1 MPKKKKIYTNEDF
14 ENASRIDK
22 MQMSLTQPDDF
33 NLNNDDWDYMQIL
46 TQAYPIVCRNLSK
59 QTTLAL
65 ISELSGV
72 WPARAVKIFNDCQEL
87 YGRFEDVNSVVLRA
101 IMTEKYRFISEE
113 VEKIANKKDVD
124 ETAVAKLFEVSRRC
138 VDSIVKINRLDRDET
153 EAFDA
158 EIPNFT
164 IGIHEGYLK
173 GLSRLAEEGE
183 VVDE

>member
-14 ENASRIDK
+14 EAASRIDK

-33 NLNNDDWDYMQIL
+33 ELNNDDFNYLQIL
-46 TQAYPIVCRNLSK
+46 TVAYPIVCRGLTK
-59 QTTLAL
+59 KTTLAL
-65 ISELSGV
+65 IAELSGV
-72 WPARAVKIFNDCQEL
+72 WSNRAYKIYNDCQEL
-87 YGRFEDVNSVVLRA
+87 YAPFEEVNSTVLRA
-101 IMTEKYRFISEE
+101 IMTEKYKAYAEKLEEMAEITKDYSESARLIE
-113 VEKIANKKDVD
+113 VA
-124 ETAVAKLFEVSRRC
+124 RRC
-138 VDSIVKINRLDRDET
+138 ADSIVKINRLDRDET

-173 GLSRLAEEGE
+173 GLSKLAEEGE